1 MRKATRAIL
10 PLVCLLAAA
19 CGDDN
24 GGDDDGDDGDDDGGV
39 ERRLVLFHTNDEHS
53 HLFGFAP
60 EIDDF
65 PLPTEPG
72 DGTIVGSIARRGEL
86 LDQERAALDDEG
98 IDSLTVSAGDQ
109 TQGALPQIE
118 FAETSPDFA
127 LMAEVGYDIM
137 APGNHEFDLGPEAY
151 AAAIEAVPD
160 MPPIVSTNIVFSD
173 DPGDDTLEA
182 LYGEGL
188 SAAPITPYQI
198 LATSSGIRVGFVGI
212 MGVNA
217 SDVAPNKVPVNFSTD
232 LEAVYASIQPAVDA
246 LRDQDVDLVVALSH
260 SGVDL
265 NTPANGEDFNIAQNV
280 EGIDII
286 VSGHTH
292 TRLDEAIIADGP
304 DGPVPI
310 VQTGSYGRFLGRV
323 ELVLPADGGRA
334 TLATSELLSIDDTIV
349 PSDDSITSQLDALI
363 ADLEA
368 TVLPAQISRI
378 EGAEVTDDPKVLGD
392 LYYRDMGATE
402 FDIIGQRSRTE
413 TNMLNLSNDAKLAAA
428 EEFWESRPTSPSRHP
443 APFATTSWSGETGV
457 LSYADLYPGLPAGRE
472 PDRWLDRL
480 SAVSILDLVWPR
492 SRRRSR
498 SACRSGYVDDSF
510 YLSASGLFVEYDTT
524 RDPQDL
530 AASLDATSST
540 SPMAASR
547 SSCSIQTATM
557 SLDETDDAIFDSRSA
572 PARRPGAGRC
582 HRSQRLHSVVTT
594 LYIAS
599 FADDNGIPAEATTT
613 ELELV
618 SKTPSCPATDGS
630 DVKDYESFIRLR
642 PAHVRGQWRHAAD
655 HLRREA
661 PRKARFRATCSAP
674 ARSASSS
681 SASYLIPRYP
691 KLGFGT
697 HDPGGGEVSEE
708 AYVDRILPTEPPPP
722 PRGQRRRASSGSTLS
737 SPADGGVE
745 GAAAAAIGGEAQRRV
760 PGCSRRPSAAI
771 PLSVPS
777 SPGSVQPPLPPPPLA
792 TTAVP
797 SEMST
802 RGASRRIPPPEP
814 PPLPPDGPQRHPCRP
829 HRCTPACSNPQQQ

>member
-1 MRKATRAIL
+1 MRKAIRAIL

-19 CGDDN
+19 CGDDD

-86 LDQERAALDDEG
+86 LDRERAALDEEG

-151 AAAIEAVPD
+151 ALAIEAVPD

-198 LATSSGIRVGFVGI
+198 LETLSGIRVGFVGI

-217 SDVAPNKVPVNFSTD
+217 SDVAPNKVPVDFSAD
-232 LEAVYASIQPAVDA
+232 LEGVYASIQPAVDA

-323 ELVLPADGGRA
+323 ELILPADGGRA

-349 PSDDSITSQLDALI
+349 PSDDSITSQLDDLI
-363 ADLEA
+363 ANLEA

-392 LYYRDMGATE
+392 LYYRDMGSTE

-428 EEFWESRPTSPSRHP
+428 EELGVP
-443 APFATTSWSGETGV
+443 ADVAVEASGTVRDDLLVGETGV
-457 LSYADLYPGLPAGRE
+457 LSYADLYRVFPLGENPMDGSIGYPLCRFSI
-472 PDRWLDRL
+472 W
-480 SAVSILDLVWPR
+480 SAELKAALEVGVST
-492 SRRRSR
+492 
-498 SACRSGYVDDSF
+498 GYVDDSF
-510 YLSASGLFVEYDTT
+510 YLSTSGLFVEYDTS

-530 AASLDATSST
+530 SSGSAAALDPENGRITRLVIDT
-540 SPMAASR
+540 NGDDV
-547 SSCSIQTATM
+547 
-557 SLDETDDAIFDSRSA
+557 LDETDETIFDLSLGD
-572 PARRPGAGRC
+572 GAWGVDGPLALR
-582 HRSQRLHSVVTT
+582 SVVTT

-599 FADDNGIPAEATTT
+599 FADSAGVVLRNDDGN
-613 ELELV
+613 ELQLFDTILRRPDE
-618 SKTPSCPATDGS
+618 S
-630 DVKDYESFIRLR
+630 DVKDYESFIRYVLLTSDANEGTL
-642 PAHVRGQWRHAAD
+642 PTIYDENTKEGA
-655 HLRREA
+655 
-661 PRKARFRATCSAP
+661 
-674 ARSASSS
+674 
-681 SASYLIPRYP
+681 IPRHM
-691 KLGFGT
+691 LCTG
-697 HDPGGGEVSEE
+697 
-708 AYVDRILPTEPPPP
+708 
-722 PRGQRRRASSGSTLS
+722 
-737 SPADGGVE
+737 
-745 GAAAAAIGGEAQRRV
+745 
-760 PGCSRRPSAAI
+760 
-771 PLSVPS
+771 PLC
-777 SPGSVQPPLPPPPLA
+777 
-792 TTAVP
+792 
-797 SEMST
+797 E
-802 RGASRRIPPPEP
+802 
-814 PPLPPDGPQRHPCRP
+814 
-829 HRCTPACSNPQQQ
+829 